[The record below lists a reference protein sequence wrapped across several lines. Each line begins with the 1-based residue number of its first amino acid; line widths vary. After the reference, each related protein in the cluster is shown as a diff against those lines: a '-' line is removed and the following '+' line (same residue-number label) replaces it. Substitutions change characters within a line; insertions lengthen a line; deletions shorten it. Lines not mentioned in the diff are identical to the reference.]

1 MPKNDRS
8 PHFTSAA
15 PLPKVDVAHTAFLLD
30 FDGTLVDIAPQ
41 PDAVHVCAPLRETL
55 AALHAACGG
64 ALAVISGRTVHDLES
79 LLALPGLVIAGV
91 HGAERRYA
99 DGSFVRLNT
108 DADVL
113 AELERELR
121 AELTQL
127 PGVMLESKGIAFALH
142 YRHTPDAEN
151 TVLALADRLA
161 HRYSD
166 HIRLQ
171 AGKMV
176 VELKPR
182 GASKGDVV
190 HTLMTERPF
199 MGRTPL
205 FAGDDLTDESAFDAV
220 NALDGWSIKIGNGPS
235 QALWRVHD
243 PAALRTR
250 LAAMVADRRGG
261 A

>member
-1 MPKNDRS
+1 MPKSDQS
-8 PHFTSAA
+8 PHSTSAS
-15 PLPKVDVAHTAFLLD
+15 PLPEVDVAHTAFLLD
-30 FDGTLVDIAPQ
+30 FDGTLVDIAPH
-41 PDAVHVCAPLRETL
+41 PDAVRVSAPLRKTL

-64 ALAVISGRTVHDLES
+64 ALAIVSGRTVHDLES

-91 HGAERRYA
+91 HGAERPCA
-99 DGSFVRLNT
+99 DGNVVRLNT
-108 DADVL
+108 DADVI

-121 AELTQL
+121 AVLVQL

-151 TVLALADRLA
+151 TVLALANRLA
-161 HRYSD
+161 HRYAE

-182 GASKGDVV
+182 GASKGDAV
-190 HTLMTERPF
+190 HTLMTEPPF
-199 MGRTPL
+199 LGRTPL

-220 NALDGWSIKIGNGPS
+220 NTLNGWSVKIGTGPS
-235 QALWRVHD
+235 QARWRVHD
-243 PAALRTR
+243 PSALRAW
-250 LAAMVADRRGG
+250 LAAMLPDQRDRI
-261 A
+261 